1 MCYRLFDD
9 NILTR
14 RQQFDF
20 DDTIVT
26 PMSSNVTLYSYT
38 GHKIFK
44 PLTRIELVTS
54 SLPMKC
60 STTELQRQIGILMR
74 LEEASRR
81 IIFHEWAELD
91 LNQRSS
97 RSGFT
102 VRPH

>member
-1 MCYRLFDD
+1 
-9 NILTR
+9 LT
-14 RQQFDF
+14 
-20 DDTIVT
+20 
-26 PMSSNVTLYSYT
+26 
-38 GHKIFK
+38 G
-44 PLTRIELVTS
+44 IEPVTS

-74 LEEASRR
+74 PEETPRR
-81 IIFHEWAELD
+81 IVYHEWVELD